1 MENLLN
7 TMEEERKDL
16 INEIRNQ
23 DKKLQLIARPFGAY
37 INIIDVDD
45 VHFEDAYLSTTFK

>member
-1 MENLLN
+1 MN
-7 TMEEERKDL
+7 EEREDL
-16 INEIRNQ
+16 IREIRNQ

-45 VHFEDAYLSTTFK
+45 LHFEDKYLSQNVK